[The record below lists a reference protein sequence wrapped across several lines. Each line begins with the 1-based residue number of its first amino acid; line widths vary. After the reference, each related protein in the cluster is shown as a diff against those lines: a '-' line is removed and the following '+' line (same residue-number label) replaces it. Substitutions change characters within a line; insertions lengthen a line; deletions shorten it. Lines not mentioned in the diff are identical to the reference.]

1 MIMAKRFTDS
11 RKWDDPF
18 FVELPNKYK
27 LLWYFILDKCNHA
40 GIFEFSKR
48 LVDFNLNDSYTK
60 NEILEVFNGRIEVLK
75 SGKWFIKKFICYQ
88 YGELSEANRA
98 HNSVI
103 NILQKEGAYKG
114 LISPIQGYKD
124 KDKDKDKDI
133 IKRMSEFKKE
143 ISAFDYPDELKSDF
157 FDYWSELNKSKTK
170 MRFQLQ
176 KTWNLNLRLKRWAG
190 NDFGKKG
197 SNFDY
202 KSLLS
207 VSHKD
212 IQKYEKN

>member
-1 MIMAKRFTDS
+1 MAKRFTDS

-18 FVELPNKYK
+18 FIELDNKYK
-27 LLWYFILDKCNHA
+27 LLWVFMLDKCNHA

-48 LVDFNLNDSYTK
+48 LVDFNLNDSYQEK
-60 NEILEVFNGRIEVLK
+60 EILDIFNGRIEVLE

-88 YGELSEANRA
+88 YGELSSANRA

-133 IKRMSEFKKE
+133 IVKRMSKFKKE
-143 ISAFDYPDELKSDF
+143 VFAFDYPDELKNDF
-157 FDYWSELNKSKTK
+157 FDYWSEPNKSNTK
-170 MRFQLQ
+170 MRFEMQ
-176 KTWNLNLRLKRWAG
+176 KTWNLNLRLKRWAN
-190 NDFGKKG
+190 NDYGKKG